1 MYVRPCRESSRWSS
15 MSWEPSSPPQ
25 DWTHTHTYHI
35 IEPFLVPRTKPFP
48 SGIYCRASNTG
59 NVGFVLVRCV
69 VVHTHS
75 TVWYSLHA
83 AACNYL
89 TTHPFS
95 AFWCAPKNR
104 QIDCLVTFF
113 WDSRST
119 KHRKYMCLA
128 LRRSRTTVFT
138 MFFFASGSK
147 NYGICSVFEPVP
159 SKNTGIYEI
168 FSMLQDSFYMQK
180 V

>member
-1 MYVRPCRESSRWSS
+1 METGRNACRILNAMIMSIIYNFTSKLDSLILMPCMFAPVAKAVAEVRCLGNPVAHHRTEH
-15 MSWEPSSPPQ
+15 
-25 DWTHTHTYHI
+25 THTHTHHI

-59 NVGFVLVRCV
+59 NVGFVLVGCV
-69 VVHTHS
+69 LVHTHS

-104 QIDCLVTFF
+104 QIDCVVTFF

-138 MFFFASGSK
+138 MFLFCFFW
-147 NYGICSVFEPVP
+147 
-159 SKNTGIYEI
+159 
-168 FSMLQDSFYMQK
+168 
-180 V
+180 